1 VESTPPHESVEATP
15 PPDAVEANPPSEPV
29 QATQPTEP
37 VKPARPPGRRL
48 RHYLPATAGIAV
60 GLIAVLLVILLRP
73 PGTSAPP
80 VEKLAADQTL
90 SFPIFQDVADLDPA
104 LISAPAD
111 VDILRNVFSGLY
123 KFDQQL
129 HEVPDLATG
138 VPAVSA
144 DGLTYTFGIR
154 HDGRFSNGDP
164 ITANDFIYSWN
175 RAAAR
180 QGDYA
185 GLFSVV
191 AGYDAVAAGRS
202 AQMSGLARVDDF
214 TFTATLTKRAG
225 YFITVVGLW
234 PFWVVNQKVVASAG
248 EDAWFTKPETLI
260 GSGPFR
266 MAARV
271 PGQSMDFQPVVGWYG
286 GSTGKLTKVHV
297 EVVPDPGAQVS
308 LYESGVFSLVGYARQ
323 GLPPAAAT
331 RYTADPKLK
340 SELKLVPLGL
350 TFWVGFNLKT
360 GPFAGVDAGRQGR
373 HAFSTAID
381 RAALV
386 DALCNQKTACVAA
399 TGGLISKGL
408 QGYLGDAVDPN
419 ARFDAAAAKAEYRAW
434 DPTGSKVKGLTYT
447 FDTNAFNQAVCTNL
461 QSQWQKNL
469 GVTVACVDMDRK
481 TFFDDRNGRCAYP
494 AFRQSW
500 SADYDHPQDW
510 FDYLFVTGA
519 SSSGSCYSNPSLD
532 RVIGSAEAAPLSESL
547 VDYKT
552 AGQMLLNDAVFAPL
566 IYGVQQYLS
575 HTYVAGV
582 GGNALYDSYWTQ
594 ARILAH

>member
-1 VESTPPHESVEATP
+1 MAPAPPDQPATP
-15 PPDAVEANPPSEPV
+15 AQPP
-29 QATQPTEP
+29 
-37 VKPARPPGRRL
+37 RRRF
-48 RHYLPATAGIAV
+48 RHYLPATLGIAV
-60 GLIAVLLVILLRP
+60 GLIAVLLVVLVRP
-73 PGTSAPP
+73 PSISAPP
-80 VEKLAADQTL
+80 AEKLAADQTL

-123 KFDQQL
+123 KFDHQL
-129 HEVPDLATG
+129 HEVPDLAAGEAT
-138 VPAVSA
+138 VSA
-144 DGLTYTFGIR
+144 DGLVYTFHLR

-164 ITANDFIYSWN
+164 ITADDFIYSWN
-175 RAAAR
+175 RSAAK

-191 AGYDAVAAGRS
+191 AGYDAVAGGR
-202 AQMSGLARVDDF
+202 ANQLSGLAKVDDF
-214 TFTATLTKRAG
+214 TFAATLTKRAG
-225 YFITVVGLW
+225 YFITLVGLW
-234 PFWVVNQKVVASAG
+234 PFWVVDQKVIASAG

-266 MAARV
+266 MTAHV
-271 PGQSMDFQPVVGWYG
+271 PGQSMDFQPVVSWYG
-286 GSTGKLTKVHV
+286 GPTGKLTNVHV
-297 EVVPDPGAQVS
+297 EVVPDGTAQVAQ
-308 LYESGVFSLVGYARQ
+308 YESGVFSLVGYGRQ

-331 RYTADPKLK
+331 RYTSDPKLK
-340 SELKLVPLGL
+340 SQLNLVPLGL

-360 GPFAGVDAGRQGR
+360 GPFAGVEEGRAGR

-386 DALCNQKTACVAA
+386 DALCNQKTACVDA

-408 QGYLGDAVDPN
+408 QGYLGDGVDPN
-419 ARFDAAAAKAEYRAW
+419 VKFDAAAAKAEYKAW
-434 DPTGSKVKGLTYT
+434 DPTGAKVKGLTYT
-447 FDTNAFNQAVCTNL
+447 YDTNPFNQAVCANL
-461 QSQWQKNL
+461 KLQWEKNL
-469 GVTVACVDMDRK
+469 SVSVACVEMDGK

-519 SSSGSCYSNPSLD
+519 SSSGSCYSNPNLD
-532 RVIGSAEAAPLSESL
+532 KVVATADAAPLAQS
-547 VDYKT
+547 VVGYQT
-552 AGQMLLNDAVFAPL
+552 AGHMLLNDAVFAPL

-575 HTYVAGV
+575 HPYVAGV
-582 GGNALYDSYWTQ
+582 GGNALYDDYWTT
-594 ARILAH
+594 ARILQH